1 MSLQK
6 YKALLAAVDTGSISK
21 AAQQL
26 GYTQSAVSRMIADLE
41 QEWSVEL
48 LRRSRSGIEVT
59 SEGQQLLPVVRAI
72 ADSCAD
78 LDYTIQ
84 ELHGIQTGMIRVG
97 TFATFSDSLLPQ
109 LLRSFRDLYPNISFK
124 VLGGESYGQIED
136 WIRHGQVDCGFIR
149 AKAPADLQFHF
160 LKRDTLSC
168 VLPTDHPLAAMD
180 VIPVERLKKEP
191 LIRLKTDREI
201 SRFLDGFPVQYEVS
215 SDNTILSM
223 VEAGLGVSVMHGLM
237 AAGCRHNV
245 VWRPLDRSEQRDIG
259 IATAKNTRLSSAARL
274 FVEHVCKQKDDP

>member
-78 LDYTIQ
+78 LDYTVQ

-97 TFATFSDSLLPQ
+97 TFATISDNMLPQ

-160 LKRDTLSC
+160 LKQDTLSC
-168 VLPTDHPLAAMD
+168 VLPADHALAALD
-180 VIPVERLKKEP
+180 VIPVERLKQEP

-201 SRFLDGFPVQYEVS
+201 SRFLDGFPVRYEVS

-237 AAGCRHNV
+237 ADNCRHHV
-245 VWRPLDRSEQRDIG
+245 VWKPLDRNEQRDIG

-274 FVEHVCKQKDDP
+274 FVEHVIEKA

>member
-6 YKALLAAVDTGSISK
+6 YRALLAAVDTGSISK

-78 LDYTIQ
+78 LDYTVQ
-84 ELHGIQTGMIRVG
+84 ELHGIQTGLIRVG
-97 TFATFSDSLLPQ
+97 TFATFSDSMLPQ

-124 VLGGESYGQIED
+124 VLDGESYSQIED

-149 AKAPADLQFHF
+149 AKAPADLQFHI

-168 VLPTDHPLAAMD
+168 VLPAGHPLADMD
-180 VIPVERLKKEP
+180 AIPVERLKQEP

-223 VEAGLGVSVMHGLM
+223 VEVGLGISVMHGLM
-237 AAGCRHNV
+237 AENCRYNV
-245 VWRPLDRSEQRDIG
+245 VWKPLEPTEQRQIG
-259 IATAKNTRLSSAARL
+259 IATAKSTRLSSAARL
-274 FVEHVCKQKDDP
+274 FVEHVKETA